1 MERDFNVSPK
11 VIRELEDNEFIVGFS
26 SLCRQFP
33 KEKVV
38 ILNER
43 PHPYSEIQ
51 RVLQECRRNP
61 SKKYFFT
68 KVFCG
73 NYGRSIKE
81 IAPLCIEALWLD
93 NAYLPEEF
101 IDEIA
106 RRAVMDDDW
115 RMAQQIEDERLNDL
129 EYWYASKRMT
139 KYDEI
144 LMILPPDVQKSIRE
158 SLIKIERGRNLDGS
172 LMQTLRLGLEAA
184 RNHMISNGNI
194 HPMTKDSEYGKSLR
208 EALYKRE
215 DQHIGEYYY
224 LIYGLSNPGN
234 HLAPANPRAKNLR
247 ERLANGQEQILAK
260 SLVYMLLDVIKWC
273 STLTKGLLLTADDTE
288 S

>member
-101 IDEIA
+101 VDEIA
-106 RRAVMDDDW
+106 SKAVSDEDW
-115 RMAQQIEDERLNDL
+115 RMEHQIEGKYLNRL
-129 EYWYASKRMT
+129 EHWYARKRIT

-144 LMILPPDVQKSIRE
+144 LKILPPDVQKAIRE
-158 SLIKIERGRNLDGS
+158 SLIIIDRGKNLDGY
-172 LMQTLRLGLEAA
+172 LMQTLRLALEAA

-194 HPMTKDSEYGKSLR
+194 LPMKKDSEYGSFLR
-208 EALYKRE
+208 NALKGRG

-224 LIYGLSNPGN
+224 LIYGLANPGN
-234 HLAPANPRAKNLR
+234 HLNPANPNAINYR
-247 ERLANGQEQILAK
+247 ECLANGEEQILAR
-260 SLVYMLLDVIKWC
+260 SLVYMLLDVLQWC
-273 STLTKGLLLTADDTE
+273 STLPKDFSLSAE
-288 S
+288 SES

>member
-11 VIRELEDNEFIVGFS
+11 VIRELKDNEFIVGFS

-38 ILNER
+38 LLKGR
-43 PHPYSEIQ
+43 PHPDSEIQ
-51 RVLQECRRNP
+51 RVLNICRRNP
-61 SKKYFFT
+61 SKKYFFS
-68 KVFCG
+68 KIFCG
-73 NYGRSIKE
+73 NRGRSVKE
-81 IAPLCIEALWLD
+81 IAPLCIDALWLD
-93 NAYLPEEF
+93 NVYLPEEF
-101 IDEIA
+101 VDEIA

-115 RMAQQIEDERLNDL
+115 RMAQQIEDERLNKL
-129 EYWYASKRMT
+129 EYWHASKRMT

-144 LMILPPDVQKSIRE
+144 LKILPQDVQKAIRE
-158 SLIKIERGRNLDGS
+158 SLIEIERGRNLDGS

-194 HPMTKDSEYGKSLR
+194 HPMTKDSEYGKYLR
-208 EALYKRE
+208 EALCKRE

-224 LIYGLSNPGN
+224 LIYGFANPGN
-234 HLAPANPRAKNLR
+234 HLAPANPRAKKLR
-247 ERLANGQEQILAK
+247 EHLANGQEQILAK

-273 STLTKGLLLTADDTE
+273 STLPKDLALTAE
-288 S
+288 SES